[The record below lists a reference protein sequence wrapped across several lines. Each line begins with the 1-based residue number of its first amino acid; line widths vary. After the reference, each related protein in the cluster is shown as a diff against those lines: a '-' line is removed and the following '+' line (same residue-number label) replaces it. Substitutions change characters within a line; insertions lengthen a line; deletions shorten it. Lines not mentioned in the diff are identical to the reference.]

1 MTNSEG
7 SWMVVGNEGP
17 LNWLTA
23 VVTVPDGSHQGEQSL
38 PYPGHDSL
46 RRAPAA
52 SRQDE
57 LAFPGL
63 VD

>member
-1 MTNSEG
+1 
-7 SWMVVGNEGP
+7 MVVGNEGP